1 MKPKIYVS
9 GAISGHPLDSV
20 RERFAM
26 VKHQMQAQGYEVIIP
41 TENGLPPD
49 APWERH
55 MAKDIN
61 LLMECDIVLMLEGWQ
76 KSRGCR
82 IEFNCAVEARKT
94 IIFEKKNES
103 GLHMSTESDKGSKVV
118 S

>member
-1 MKPKIYVS
+1 MKTKIYVS
-9 GAISGHPLDSV
+9 GAISGHPLDGV
-20 RERFAM
+20 RERFSL
-26 VKHQMQAQGYEVIIP
+26 VKHKLEADGYEVMIP

-55 MAKDIN
+55 MAKDIS
-61 LLMECDIVLMLEGWQ
+61 LLMGCDIVLMLEGWQ

-94 IIFEKKNES
+94 IIFEKRDEQ
-103 GLHMSTESDKGSKVV
+103 GLHQTTENVKGAKMV